1 MEHKAFLLLKQHY
14 VEIIILRVSV
24 SECNTTVV
32 STKTHVCSNL
42 SEVMQV
48 LSNKQNSLHQNSV
61 MDIEDLCLEVNMYVT
76 VL

>member
-24 SECNTTVV
+24 SECNTKN
-32 STKTHVCSNL
+32 TKTHVCSNL

-61 MDIEDLCLEVNMYVT
+61 MDIENLCLEVNMYVT